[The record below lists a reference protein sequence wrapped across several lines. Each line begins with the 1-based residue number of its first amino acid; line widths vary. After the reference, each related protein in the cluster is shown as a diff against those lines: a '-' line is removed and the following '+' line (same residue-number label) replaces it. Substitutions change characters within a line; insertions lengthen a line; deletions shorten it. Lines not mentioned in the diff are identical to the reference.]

1 MMVNAEEVSA
11 NRGIIHCQF
20 SAEHLEKK
28 DFLGKSDPFL
38 VLSKQN
44 PDGSFTAVHKTEW
57 IKQNLNPTWKPIQT
71 TLTALCNG
79 VADRGLKVRTRVLC
93 SGVVVTSLA
102 D

>member
-1 MMVNAEEVSA
+1 MMVNAEEVNM
-11 NRGIIHCQF
+11 NRGIIDCQF
-20 SAEHLEKK
+20 SAEHLDKK
-28 DFLGKSDPFL
+28 DFFGKSDPYLVFL
-38 VLSKQN
+38 KQN

-79 VADRGLKVRTRVLC
+79 VADRGLKVCTRVVC
-93 SGVVVTSLA
+93 YGVVVTSLA